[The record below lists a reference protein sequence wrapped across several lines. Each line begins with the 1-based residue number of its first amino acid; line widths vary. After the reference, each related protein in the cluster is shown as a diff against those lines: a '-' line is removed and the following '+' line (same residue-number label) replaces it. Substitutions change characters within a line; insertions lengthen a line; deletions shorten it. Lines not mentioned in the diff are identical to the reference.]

1 MWCTK
6 YRKENKNDKWP
17 NTKTNASAVQQATAS
32 PRQQQSG
39 QHVSTRTQ
47 YI

>member
-17 NTKTNASAVQQATAS
+17 TQKQMRAQCS
-32 PRQQQSG
+32 RQQKSG
-39 QHVSTRTQ
+39 QHVSAQ

>member
-17 NTKTNASAVQQATAS
+17 NTKTNASAVQQATEKWSACKC
-32 PRQQQSG
+32 
-39 QHVSTRTQ
+39 TI
-47 YI
+47 YMNACK